1 MVYFI
6 WFIKIFLKIVME
18 NIYLNWFYTRDDVQS
33 CPTLESEKVE
43 FNQMEHGDKSIH
55 QLTIQL
61 HFSTK
66 FF

>member
-1 MVYFI
+1 
-6 WFIKIFLKIVME
+6 ME